1 VSTQFNTIQCYL
13 RVSSGQAELAQ
24 SEPARIYMWTIHR
37 IEYEGT
43 DVQLYCRAAGNPAPK
58 VTWYD
63 RDDNKITGNDANYR
77 VSCASVSY
85 LLGTSVAYIMYHI
98 TGDWWVISISIV
110 ITLKESY
117 SVLLSVLNINIHVR
131 FTLYTFS
138 YSVQFILLL
147 TFADSA
153 DVMLNLL
160 RSRRQSH

>member
-1 VSTQFNTIQCYL
+1 
-13 RVSSGQAELAQ
+13 
-24 SEPARIYMWTIHR
+24 
-37 IEYEGT
+37 
-43 DVQLYCRAAGNPAPK
+43 
-58 VTWYD
+58 
-63 RDDNKITGNDANYR
+63 
-77 VSCASVSY
+77 
-85 LLGTSVAYIMYHI
+85 MYHI